1 MESFYETIQQIT
13 PWTWII
19 ILISVI
25 WYVLSYRKRKRII
38 RESQRVSNQYQKE
51 YYDCFD
57 DDGNLDE
64 GKYKEFI
71 KKQKKKQKK
80 TLLNSN
86 SLGDRDETRFWM

>member
-1 MESFYETIQQIT
+1 MELLYETIKQNEQ
-13 PWTWII
+13 WGWIVI
-19 ILISVI
+19 VLISVV
-25 WYVLSYRKRKRII
+25 WSVLSYRQRKRII
-38 RESQRVSNQYQKE
+38 RESHRVSNQYQKE

-80 TLLNSN
+80 TLLNSDP
-86 SLGDRDETRFWM
+86 LGDRDDFYF